1 MKKYKFFL
9 FFLKIEII
17 SFALIINVQMMQTI
31 SSKKQVLIGLLDRS
45 GSMRGKEEDT
55 IGGWNA
61 LVSQMKS
68 DAQGDSIVVSL
79 YVFDHELTCIY
90 EDVNIQNVREITHND
105 YQPRGQTAIDDA
117 LGITLTKYI
126 NHKNECSMEFDSCI
140 IALSTDGQENAS
152 TNFNNLQVSNL
163 ISQGTPIGITVLYLA
178 ANQDA
183 IAAAATR
190 GISSNHA
197 LNYNTSGNASMSAY
211 QAVGRVAS
219 SARSNPTQV
228 DGFTLPERQ
237 ASQPI
242 GNTYQQYSPVN
253 YSIPPPDFAPPRV
266 ARSRSFHDRRDAL
279 NNIERETVYPSVR
292 SPNPI
297 RPRGRGLRSDSS
309 PLVTPPPIE
318 RNNATN
324 SFPTGPDAV

>member
-1 MKKYKFFL
+1 
-9 FFLKIEII
+9 
-17 SFALIINVQMMQTI
+17 MMLAI
-31 SSKKQVLIGLLDRS
+31 LPKKQVLIGLLDRS

-61 LVSQMKS
+61 LVSEMKS
-68 DAQGDSIVVSL
+68 NANGDSIVVSL
-79 YVFDHELTCIY
+79 YVFDHQLTCIY
-90 EDVNIQNVREITHND
+90 EDVDIEDVRDINSRD

-126 NHKNECSMEFDSCI
+126 NYKNVGTMEFDSCV
-140 IALSTDGQENAS
+140 IALSTDGHENAS
-152 TNFNNLQVSNL
+152 TNFNNSQVSNL
-163 ISQGTPIGITVLYLA
+163 ISQGNPIGITVLYLA

-183 IAAAATR
+183 IAAAASR

-197 LNYNTSGNASMSAY
+197 LNFNTSGNASMSAY

-242 GNTYQQYSPVN
+242 GNTYQEYSPVN
-253 YSIPPPDFAPPRV
+253 YSIPPPSLAPPRV
-266 ARSRSFHDRRDAL
+266 SRTRSFHDRRDAL
-279 NNIERETVYPSVR
+279 NNIERETVYPSAR

-297 RPRGRGLRSDSS
+297 RPRGRGLRNDSS
-309 PLVTPPPIE
+309 PLATPPPIA
-318 RNNATN
+318 RNNANN
-324 SFPTGPDAV
+324 SYPTGPDAV

>member
-1 MKKYKFFL
+1 
-9 FFLKIEII
+9 
-17 SFALIINVQMMQTI
+17 MMQANI
-31 SSKKQVLIGLLDRS
+31 PKKQVLIGLLDRS

-61 LVSQMKS
+61 LVSEMKS
-68 DAQGDSIVVSL
+68 NANGDSIVVSL
-79 YVFDHELTCIY
+79 NVFDHELACVY
-90 EDVNIQNVREITHND
+90 EDVDIDEVREITNRD

-126 NHKNECSMEFDSCI
+126 NSKNEGSMDFDSCV
-140 IALSTDGQENAS
+140 IALSTDGHENAS
-152 TNFNNLQVSNL
+152 RNFNNSQVSNL
-163 ISQGTPIGITVLYLA
+163 ISEGSPMGITVLYLA

-183 IAAAATR
+183 IAAAASR

-197 LNYNTSGNASMSAY
+197 LNFNTSGNASMSAY

-242 GNTYQQYSPVN
+242 GNTYQEYSPVN

-266 ARSRSFHDRRDAL
+266 ARTRSFHDRRDAL

-318 RNNATN
+318 RNNANN